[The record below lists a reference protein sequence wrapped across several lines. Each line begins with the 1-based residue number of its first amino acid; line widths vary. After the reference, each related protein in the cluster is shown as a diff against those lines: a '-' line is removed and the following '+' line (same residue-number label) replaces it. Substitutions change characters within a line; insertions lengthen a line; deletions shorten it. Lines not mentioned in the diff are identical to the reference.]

1 MGNVF
6 VATIMWKQMANI
18 CTFVCL
24 NFCPNSSYT
33 GEIILRH
40 WGAGDL
46 LSVSDGDVAS
56 VFKNCIFLHIC
67 CLYIWVSGGC
77 EELYPHVTAGERER
91 ETVFKVAFFLLNVK
105 RKLYLCAKWEEE
117 SRLQKGLCYCCCRS
131 TLLRAS
137 RCRGALVT
145 IAETPQGPH
154 THRHGENVLLFPG
167 HPLNLLLLSFLW
179 LS

>member
-6 VATIMWKQMANI
+6 VATIMWKQMVNI

-91 ETVFKVAFFLLNVK
+91 ERQCSKLLSSFWMWKENYICVPSG
-105 RKLYLCAKWEEE
+105 RRRA
-117 SRLQKGLCYCCCRS
+117 GCR
-131 TLLRAS
+131 RA
-137 RCRGALVT
+137 CV
-145 IAETPQGPH
+145 
-154 THRHGENVLLFPG
+154 
-167 HPLNLLLLSFLW
+167 LLLLQEHFAESLQMQGSSGAYCRDPSRATHSQTW
-179 LS
+179 GKCAALSRTPVNACCS